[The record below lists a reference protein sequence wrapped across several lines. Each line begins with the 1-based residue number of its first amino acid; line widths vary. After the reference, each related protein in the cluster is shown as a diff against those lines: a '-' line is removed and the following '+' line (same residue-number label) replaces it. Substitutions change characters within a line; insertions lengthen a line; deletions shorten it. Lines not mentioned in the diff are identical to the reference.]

1 MHCKPLVA
9 VLLTAAAATAQ
20 NWYVPDN
27 LANAGSCNVIPFG
40 QAVGGPFYNCRYQ
53 TRFTAADLGAAANL
67 ITGLGFASCSTG
79 RAHFDQIEIVL
90 DHIPAAQATSTTFAN
105 NLTVTA
111 TTVLAASNYTWNVTQ
126 DTWNEIGLQLPFV
139 FNGVDDVIMQITTVG
154 GTAVGGFH
162 RDTRQ
167 RVYWIAAA
175 GSPPATGSTDNA
187 AGKVEISMLMARTS
201 SHGDGCVGSNGTP
214 RHTFTGTAQPNGT
227 ITFDLANGVPSGIGL
242 LIAGTTNSGA
252 LPFDLSI
259 LGAPGCF
266 AYTDLGFAGALA
278 LDPTGAISTPVV
290 IPQGLIGFRFFTQY
304 AVLDLAANS
313 FGFTTS
319 NYLNV
324 HIGN

>member
-1 MHCKPLVA
+1 MHSKILSV
-9 VLLTAAAATAQ
+9 VLLSAAATAQ
-20 NWYVPDN
+20 NWYVPDS

-40 QAVGGPFYNCRYQ
+40 QNLGGPFYNCRYQ

-79 RAHFDQIEIVL
+79 RSHFDQLEIVL

-105 NLTVTA
+105 NLSVTA

-126 DTWNEIGLQLPFV
+126 DAWNEIGLQLPFV

-154 GTAVGGFH
+154 GTAPGGFH
-162 RDTRQ
+162 RDARQ
-167 RVYWIAAA
+167 RVYWISAS
-175 GSPPATGSTDNA
+175 GTPPAAGSTDNA

-201 SHGDGCVGSNGTP
+201 SHGDGCPGSNGVP
-214 RHTFTGTAQPNGT
+214 AHSFTGTAQPSGT
-227 ITFDLANGVPSGIGL
+227 MTFDLANGVPSGIAL
-242 LIAGTTNSGA
+242 LIAGTTNSVVF
-252 LPFDLSI
+252 PFDLAP

-278 LDPTGAISTPVV
+278 LDPAGATSVPVA

-304 AVLDLAANS
+304 AVLDLAANQ

-324 HIGN
+324 HVGN